1 MREIERE
8 REREREREKRREKKR
23 ERESGGVRGEEQVC
37 RRLRNRGFKRTQK
50 RRCQNLD
57 QQI

>member
-1 MREIERE
+1 M
-8 REREREREKRREKKR
+8 REREREKRREKKR
-23 ERESGGVRGEEQVC
+23 ERESGAVRGEEQVC
-37 RRLRNRGFKRTQK
+37 SRLRNRGFERTQK